1 MPRSITRQDIRQAGR
16 SLGFFAELIESPLTP
31 WQLEAL
37 SLPTRQTVLV
47 APRQTGKSYSLA
59 VLACWWAFR
68 RPDQMVLI
76 ISASEASAFRLLAA
90 VRKVA
95 AHPLLHASVDDEN
108 QGRVKL
114 TNGSQIQSL
123 PSSERAIRGASV
135 DLLIVDECAFV
146 TEDVLEGAAI
156 PTTAARPGAR
166 LVFAS
171 TPWGDG
177 GGFWNL
183 AQQGLNGGDGITRT
197 WRWSLGQAAWI
208 VPEVIEAAR
217 RSLPPLRFAAEYL
230 GEWVPSGDAY
240 FPHEDIRAAVASYG
254 LLRDGSGMPA
264 VMGLDWGRMQ
274 DASAIVLAGL
284 LDDYGTNGRPCV
296 LVPHLQ
302 TSRKP
307 YPQQYAEIE
316 ALARTW
322 DLTVV
327 SETRGVGVATTDS
340 IAALLNRNTVTGFD
354 TSQKRKEDA
363 YGRVALLL
371 SNRQLALPDDDE
383 LLRQMMGVSA
393 EATLLG
399 GLRIGAK
406 RESVHDDL
414 PDALAFAIYGM
425 PKIFADVPR
434 RDIPQGITWTETAGG
449 LRIPQPYTLIRA
461 EASLLGINGDVVY
474 CTRCGLPY
482 PARKPACQWPG
493 CGEPNPAAPRDRPLT
508 PLRPAEQAASPGGNW
523 WNPGIVKCPEGH
535 SFDRKLS
542 AACHRCQPGGSA
554 RAMPAA
560 FSRALTL
567 GRR

>member
-1 MPRSITRQDIRQAGR
+1 
-16 SLGFFAELIESPLTP
+16 
-31 WQLEAL
+31 
-37 SLPTRQTVLV
+37 
-47 APRQTGKSYSLA
+47 
-59 VLACWWAFR
+59 
-68 RPDQMVLI
+68 MVLI

-240 FPHEDIRAAVASYG
+240 FPHEDIRAAVASYRPAARRVRDARRDGPG
-254 LLRDGSGMPA
+254 LGADAGRVRDRPRRPARRLRDQRPA
-264 VMGLDWGRMQ
+264 R
-274 DASAIVLAGL
+274 ASWSRTCRPPASRTRSSTPRSRPSPAP
-284 LDDYGTNGRPCV
+284 GTSPSCRR
-296 LVPHLQ
+296 
-302 TSRKP
+302 S
-307 YPQQYAEIE
+307 
-316 ALARTW
+316 
-322 DLTVV
+322 
-327 SETRGVGVATTDS
+327 RGVGVATTDS

-393 EATLLG
+393 EATAPRRAADRREPRVRPRRPARRAG
-399 GLRIGAK
+399 VRDLRHA
-406 RESVHDDL
+406 ETSS
-414 PDALAFAIYGM
+414 PTS
-425 PKIFADVPR
+425 PR

-542 AACHRCQPGGSA
+542 AACPRCQPGGSA